1 MKETLLISACFL
13 GRRCK
18 YDGGSNLL
26 PRELLD
32 RLAAHYRLIPVCPET
47 AGGLPIPRE
56 PSERRDGG
64 VRARDGADVTA
75 AYERGAQTALKLCE
89 RFGCRK
95 ALLKER
101 SPSCGSGVIYDGT
114 FSHTLVSGDG
124 WTAEKL
130 RAHGVVLY
138 GESTAESLLDNDN
151 DVGATLVVARAV
163 KKM

>member
-1 MKETLLISACFL
+1 MKNLIISACL
-13 GRRCK
+13 IGCRTRYNGETSEIPELEELKKK
-18 YDGGSNLL
+18 YC
-26 PRELLD
+26 
-32 RLAAHYRLIPVCPET
+32 LIPVCPET

-101 SPSCGSGVIYDGT
+101 SPSCGSGVIYDGN

>member
-1 MKETLLISACFL
+1 MKEALLISACFL

-18 YDGGSNLL
+18 YDGGSNTL
-26 PRELLD
+26 PRERLE
-32 RLAAHYRLIPVCPET
+32 RLAARYRLIPVCPET
-47 AGGLPIPRE
+47 AGLLPIPRE

-64 VRARDGADVTA
+64 VYARDGANVTA
-75 AYERGAQTALKLCE
+75 AYERGAQTALRLCE

-114 FSHTLVSGDG
+114 FSRTLVPGDG

-130 RAHGVVLY
+130 RAQGMALY
-138 GESTAESLLDNDN
+138 GESTAELLLDEN
-151 DVGATLVVARAV
+151 
-163 KKM
+163 K

>member
-18 YDGGSNLL
+18 YDGGTNTL
-26 PRELLD
+26 PHELLE
-32 RLAAHYRLIPVCPET
+32 RLASRYRLIPVCPET

-75 AYERGAQTALKLCE
+75 AYERGAQTALWLCKH
-89 RFGCRK
+89 FGCRK

-101 SPSCGSGVIYDGT
+101 SPSCGSGAIYDGT
-114 FSHTLVSGDG
+114 FSHTLISGDG
-124 WTAEKL
+124 WAAEKL
-130 RAHGVVLY
+130 RAHGVALY
-138 GESTAESLLDNDN
+138 GESTAELLLDEN
-151 DVGATLVVARAV
+151 
-163 KKM
+163 K